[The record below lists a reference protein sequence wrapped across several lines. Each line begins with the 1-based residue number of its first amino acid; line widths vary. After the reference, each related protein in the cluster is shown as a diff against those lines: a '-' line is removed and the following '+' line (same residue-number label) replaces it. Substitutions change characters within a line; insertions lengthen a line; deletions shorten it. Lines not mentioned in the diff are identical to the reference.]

1 MKLKNDI
8 KILGFGRSYNV
19 ISKIGGLLTSV
30 NMDIKYSDEKISH
43 FHNFFGNN
51 EKEV

>member
-1 MKLKNDI
+1 
-8 KILGFGRSYNV
+8 
-19 ISKIGGLLTSV
+19 
-30 NMDIKYSDEKISH
+30 MDIKYSDEKISH